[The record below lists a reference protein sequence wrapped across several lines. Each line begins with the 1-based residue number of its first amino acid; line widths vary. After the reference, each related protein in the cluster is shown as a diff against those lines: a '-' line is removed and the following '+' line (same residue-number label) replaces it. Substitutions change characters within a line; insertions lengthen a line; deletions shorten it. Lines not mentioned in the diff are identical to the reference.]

1 MAATKLLLEIVN
13 QEGDSRFEKKP
24 TAELIREELLDQ
36 DFDFAVLSQTKNSLS
51 FIQCRLIQETEKYL
65 LEYQDGSV
73 DLHYQTENPVSYSR
87 AVSAFIWYLR
97 GDESWLSEFAWERIE
112 I

>member
-51 FIQCRLIQETEKYL
+51 L
-65 LEYQDGSV
+65 S
-73 DLHYQTENPVSYSR
+73 S
-87 AVSAFIWYLR
+87 SA
-97 GDESWLSEFAWERIE
+97 G
-112 I
+112 